1 MLMVE
6 LPDGALQKNKRHLQ
20 GHQYPKNQ
28 KFVKKAWRDV
38 TGAIKQPLLS
48 DDKHNVNDDD

>member
-1 MLMVE
+1 MPMVE

-20 GHQYPKNQ
+20 GHQYLKNQ